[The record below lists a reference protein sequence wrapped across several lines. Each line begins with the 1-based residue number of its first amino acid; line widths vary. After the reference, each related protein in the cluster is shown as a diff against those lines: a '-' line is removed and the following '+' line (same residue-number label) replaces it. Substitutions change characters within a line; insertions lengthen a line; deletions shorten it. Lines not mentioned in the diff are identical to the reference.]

1 MKILVVDDSIFV
13 RQFVKKYLLE
23 LNPHIELDFAAS
35 GEEGY
40 DIYQEKRPDIIITDL
55 LMPGMGGQLFI
66 EKIRQTDLK
75 TKIIVL
81 SADIQ
86 QTVKD
91 EISALKVTA
100 FLHKPINRE
109 SVRFIAGLIDE

>member
-13 RQFVKKYLLE
+13 RQFVKNICWSSTPTLSLILRPPARKATTFIRRNARYYHHRSADAR
-23 LNPHIELDFAAS
+23 NGRAAFH
-35 GEEGY
+35 
-40 DIYQEKRPDIIITDL
+40 R
-55 LMPGMGGQLFI
+55 
-66 EKIRQTDLK
+66 KIRQTDLK